1 MEVQVARVVS
11 VAFVLLFVA
20 GCRVFDIS
28 EEQAQQ
34 IADMAG
40 KAASGITDVAA
51 GPLGPGAGAGL
62 GAVVGL
68 AVAASVKGVLSLMT
82 KKKTL

>member
-1 MEVQVARVVS
+1 MARVLS

-20 GCRVFDIS
+20 GCRIFDIS

-40 KAASGITDVAA
+40 KTAEGITNVAT
-51 GPLGPGAGAGL
+51 GPLGPGAGAGV
-62 GAVVGL
+62 GAMIGL
-68 AVAASVKGVLSLMT
+68 AVAATVKTVLSAMT

>member
-1 MEVQVARVVS
+1 MEGQVARVLS

-20 GCRVFDIS
+20 GCRILDIS
-28 EEQAQQ
+28 DEQAQQ

-40 KAASGITDVAA
+40 KAAEGITNVVS
-51 GPLGPGAGAGL
+51 GPIGPGAGAGI
-62 GAVVGL
+62 GAMIGL
-68 AVAASVKGVLSLMT
+68 AVAATVKTVLSAMT

>member
-1 MEVQVARVVS
+1 MARVVS

-20 GCRVFDIS
+20 GCRILDIS
-28 EEQAQQ
+28 EQQAQE

-40 KAASGITDVAA
+40 KAATGITDAAA
-51 GPLGPGAGAGL
+51 GPFGSGAGAGIGAMVGLGVAAAVKLIL
-62 GAVVGL
+62 GA
-68 AVAASVKGVLSLMT
+68 MT

>member
-1 MEVQVARVVS
+1 LIRIFS

-20 GCRVFDIS
+20 GCRILDIS

-40 KAASGITDVAA
+40 KAAAGITDVAA
-51 GPLGPGAGAGL
+51 GPVGSGTGAGL

-68 AVAASVKGVLSLMT
+68 AVAATVKVVLGAIT
-82 KKKTL
+82 KKKV

>member
-1 MEVQVARVVS
+1 MRKAVYLGI
-11 VAFVLLFVA
+11 FLLFVA

-40 KAASGITDVAA
+40 KTAEGLTNAASWCWRGGRRNGGTCRRRYGEGCPRGDDEEEGIDV
-51 GPLGPGAGAGL
+51 
-62 GAVVGL
+62 
-68 AVAASVKGVLSLMT
+68 SLR
-82 KKKTL
+82 

>member
-1 MEVQVARVVS
+1 MRKAVYLGI
-11 VAFVLLFVA
+11 FLLFVA

-40 KAASGITDVAA
+40 KTAEGLTNAASG
-51 GPLGPGAGAGL
+51 PFGPGAGAGV
-62 GAVVGL
+62 GAMVGL
-68 AVAASVKGVLSLMT
+68 AVAATVKVVLGAMT
-82 KKKTL
+82 KKKE